1 MESKRGTLSGLHKS
15 LRGSETYDSN
25 LERDYMVE
33 LEHDPAVREWTK
45 EHGITI
51 PYSLLG
57 IRRRYHPDFLVTYN
71 AGSKELHETKGLP
84 LMFWLSTKL
93 KRKSAEAYC
102 ASLGWKYKIV
112 TTRWRRRGKTR
123 L

>member
-1 MESKRGTLSGLHKS
+1 MESKRGTLSGLRKS
-15 LRGSETYDSN
+15 PRGSETYDSH

-45 EHGITI
+45 EHGIAI

-57 IRRRYHPDFLVTYN
+57 IRRRYLPDFLVTYN
-71 AGSKELHETKGLP
+71 DGSKQLHETKGLP
-84 LMFWLSTKL
+84 MMFWLSTKL

-102 ASLGWKYKIV
+102 ADLGWKYKMV
-112 TTRWRRRGKTR
+112 TKGWRRRR
-123 L
+123 R